1 MTFGTT
7 ERQPWVEALPVEQGR
22 FAGRTFS
29 RFHIVNAGSSVPT
42 VGGYAMKNV

>member
-7 ERQPWVEALPVEQGR
+7 EGQPWVEALPTQRGR

-29 RFHIVNAGSSVPT
+29 RFHILNAGKQVIDHAIQGSSS
-42 VGGYAMKNV
+42 